1 MRRGILF
8 QSIETL
14 RIQEALREDRKGAA
28 MPEIIPTAE
37 IARVETREVEN
48 DDTYP
53 GTYGFYVELTR
64 DPGADWFVEFSS
76 AYDAAP
82 YPGKPPIEF
91 KGDRLLVF
99 YLPRYAGDLPK
110 YLRFLKQAIAQCNRS
125 VEKRNSVVPDEEKQ
139 KAEFLQ
145 RLEDAAQEVIG
156 TAVSR

>member
-1 MRRGILF
+1 
-8 QSIETL
+8 
-14 RIQEALREDRKGAA
+14 

-37 IARVETREVEN
+37 IARVDSHAVEN

-53 GTYGFYVELTR
+53 GTYGFYLELTR
-64 DPGADWFVEFSS
+64 DPGSEWFVEFSS
-76 AYDAAP
+76 AYDAAV

-110 YLRFLKQAIAQCNRS
+110 FLRFLKRTIAESNRS

-139 KAEFLQ
+139 KAGFLQ
-145 RLEDAAQEVIG
+145 SLKDAAREVVG
-156 TAVSR
+156 SGER

>member
-1 MRRGILF
+1 
-8 QSIETL
+8 
-14 RIQEALREDRKGAA
+14 

-37 IARVETREVEN
+37 IARVESGAVEN

-64 DPGADWFVEFSS
+64 DPGPDWFVELSA
-76 AYDAAP
+76 AYDAAI

-91 KGDRLLVF
+91 KGNRLLVF

-110 YLRFLKQAIAQCNRS
+110 FLRFLKRTIVESNLS

-139 KAEFLQ
+139 KAAFLQ
-145 RLEDAAQEVIG
+145 SLEDAAREVVG
-156 TAVSR
+156 APVSR

>member
-1 MRRGILF
+1 
-8 QSIETL
+8 
-14 RIQEALREDRKGAA
+14 

-37 IARVETREVEN
+37 IMGVETTAVEN

-53 GTYGFYVELTR
+53 GTYGFYVQLTR
-64 DPGADWFVEFSS
+64 DPGEDWFMEFSA
-76 AYDAAP
+76 AYDAAI

-99 YLPRYAGDLPK
+99 YLPRYAADLPK
-110 YLRFLKQAIAQCNRS
+110 FLRFLKRAVSEGNRS

-145 RLEDAAQEVIG
+145 RLQSAAREVIG
-156 TAVSR
+156 ASGGR